1 MKFIFIYETLPEI
14 ITRVIPRE
22 IGQNDKN
29 NSQNTVK
36 LFTKYITISIE
47 ASESAFNHLLSAG
60 FLFNS
65 NLGT

>member
-1 MKFIFIYETLPEI
+1 MT
-14 ITRVIPRE
+14 
-22 IGQNDKN
+22 KN

-65 NLGT
+65 NLGTLSA